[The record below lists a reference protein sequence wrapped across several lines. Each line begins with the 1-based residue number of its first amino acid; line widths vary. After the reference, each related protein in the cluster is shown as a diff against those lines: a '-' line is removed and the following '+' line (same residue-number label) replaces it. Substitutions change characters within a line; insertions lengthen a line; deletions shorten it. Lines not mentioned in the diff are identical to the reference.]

1 MFNSLYSIFFT
12 VFILTANSLTLPKN
26 EQLELKVKL
35 KNASEQRSEM
45 SYENYIFY
53 NNLQNPE
60 DISELTSMEVTFKSQ
75 NKESIEKTIHKI
87 KSANAIQHYKPIELF
102 RANKKHGSELGKVG
116 PNLIAKER
124 ALSRSGMSK
133 VVDVKKPSWLKKN
146 NIKKK

>member
-1 MFNSLYSIFFT
+1 M
-12 VFILTANSLTLPKN
+12 TLPKN

-53 NNLQNPE
+53 NNLQKPE

-102 RANKKHGSELGKVG
+102 RANKKHGSEHGKVG
-116 PNLIAKER
+116 PSLIAKER

-133 VVDVKKPSWLKKN
+133 VVDVKKPSWFKKN
-146 NIKKK
+146 NIKKSKGNIRNKIQITKR